1 MTHDMSH
8 TIGAKVLAPRAINN
22 PAVAMVIKTVATAGA
37 TIAAAPGKIII
48 REMIG
53 AAMTVMVG
61 ALTGI
66 LAIIGATQSKD
77 PIVKLDMDQ
86 GIEPITVIGAIPE
99 IGATAQIAAEMVTI
113 TKRAAVTLALI
124 ARAA

>member
-1 MTHDMSH
+1 MSH
-8 TIGAKVLAPRAINN
+8 AIGAKALAPRAINN
-22 PAVAMVIKTVATAGA
+22 LAVAMVIKTVATAGA
-37 TIAAAPGKIII
+37 AIAAALEIII
-48 REMIG
+48 IKEMIG

-113 TKRAAVTLALI
+113 TKKAAVTLALI

>member
-1 MTHDMSH
+1 MTHEMSH
-8 TIGAKVLAPRAINN
+8 AIGAKALAQRAINN
-22 PAVAMVIKTVATAGA
+22 LAVATVIKTVATAGA
-37 TIAAAPGKIII
+37 AIAAALKIII
-48 REMIG
+48 IKEMIG

-61 ALTGI
+61 AATGI

>member
-8 TIGAKVLAPRAINN
+8 AIGAKALVPRAINN
-22 PAVAMVIKTVATAGA
+22 PATATVIKTVATAGA
-37 TIAAAPGKIII
+37 AIAAALGIIII

-61 ALTGI
+61 AATGI

-113 TKRAAVTLALI
+113 TKKAAVTLALI

>member
-1 MTHDMSH
+1 
-8 TIGAKVLAPRAINN
+8 
-22 PAVAMVIKTVATAGA
+22 
-37 TIAAAPGKIII
+37 
-48 REMIG
+48 MIG